1 MTHPE
6 PELLLQF
13 AEGRPMTAE
22 AAAHLEVC
30 VDCRTQLAELGR
42 FEQHLAAAAA
52 LDPGERARLRA
63 TTARVLATAQR
74 RASFRRLAGL
84 TVVALAAALLATVV
98 LWPRG
103 GGLGAIGVRR
113 YEPEQVV
120 RAGKLERYSLTV
132 ECGAPRWLALWQ
144 LDGPS
149 GKRLVP
155 HADPLLKY
163 LGAEMPLPAGVHRV
177 PATDVLDFEFDTAA
191 PPTGLLL
198 VVHATELADAE
209 LVAIERLVKET
220 PRDRLLALVQ
230 AKWPEARLLAF
241 PAR

>member
-1 MTHPE
+1 M
-6 PELLLQF
+6 
-13 AEGRPMTAE
+13 
-22 AAAHLEVC
+22 
-30 VDCRTQLAELGR
+30 
-42 FEQHLAAAAA
+42 
-52 LDPGERARLRA
+52 
-63 TTARVLATAQR
+63 
-74 RASFRRLAGL
+74 
-84 TVVALAAALLATVV
+84 
-98 LWPRG
+98 
-103 GGLGAIGVRR
+103 
-113 YEPEQVV
+113 
-120 RAGKLERYSLTV
+120 
-132 ECGAPRWLALWQ
+132 WQ